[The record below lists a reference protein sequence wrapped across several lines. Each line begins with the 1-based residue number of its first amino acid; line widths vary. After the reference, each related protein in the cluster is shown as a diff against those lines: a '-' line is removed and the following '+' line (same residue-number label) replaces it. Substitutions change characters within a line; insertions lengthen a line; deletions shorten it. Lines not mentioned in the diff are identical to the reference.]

1 MDGRR
6 PHQLTEEEIA
16 AYRRDGLVVPE
27 LRISDSLLDR
37 MRESLE
43 RLLRD
48 NPHVSPDAM
57 YCPHRP
63 YSAEQGLR
71 GSAAWIEYARSPEL
85 LDVVEDLIGPD
96 IILWG
101 STLFG
106 KPADI
111 GKEVPWHQDGEY
123 WPIDPLATCTV
134 WVALDDSTPDNGC
147 LRYVVGSHRE
157 KRMRSHIIT
166 DRQELA
172 FNQMLD
178 PAELEGV
185 DVALVPLAAGQLSCH
200 DVFTVHG
207 SGANRTGKRR
217 AGFALRYMPSTS
229 RFDHSCAV
237 LGQRGSKVSFS
248 DRQIFLMRGQDRC
261 GQNNFAIGG

>member
-6 PHQLTEEEIA
+6 ARRLTEDEIA
-16 AYRRDGLVVPE
+16 AYRRDGLLVPS
-27 LRISDSLLDR
+27 LRISDGLLGR
-37 MRESLE
+37 MRESLQ

-48 NPHVSPDAM
+48 NPHVPPDAM

-63 YSAEQGLR
+63 YSDEQGLR
-71 GSAAWIEYARSPEL
+71 GSEEWIEHARSPEI

-106 KPADI
+106 KPARG

-134 WVALDDSTPDNGC
+134 WVALDDSTPENGC

-157 KRMRSHIIT
+157 KRLRSHLIT
-166 DRQELA
+166 DRDDLA
-172 FNQMLD
+172 FNQALD
-178 PAELEGV
+178 PAEIEGAEV
-185 DVALVPLAAGQLSCH
+185 VAVPLAAGQVSCH

-207 SGANRTGKRR
+207 SGPNRSGKRR
-217 AGFALRYMPSTS
+217 AGLALRYMPSS
-229 RFDHSCAV
+229 SFFDHSCSV
-237 LGQRGSKVSFS
+237 LAGRAGKVSFS
-248 DRQIFLMRGQDRC
+248 ERRIFLMRGQDRC
-261 GQNNFAIGG
+261 GRNDFATGG